1 MQYQKHDA
9 AFAELKRAAEQ
20 CRHQVNLAAI
30 KICLVPAIFDGRLF
44 FLQRMMN
51 VIGSVIT
58 HFRLLKMQKEIK
70 SHDLFII
77 QDFLNIP
84 LILVWPFIF
93 SVRRKLLFVVNHN
106 VQRCEQSLLEYLC
119 FKALAFFGCRF
130 LLLEFQNERL
140 NMPLLRDATQHL
152 TLPFL
157 ITQANVASN
166 FKQKEMKVVGVIGYQ
181 RKEKQVDDLLEQ
193 VDKITSKLKLKFIV
207 GTPNLAVLKTIKNPN
222 CELIDTTNFENYMR
236 AIKTCDIVVFNY
248 APYDY
253 YWRHSGIIAECVA
266 EGKYVICP
274 NFPLLRSQVSWPQP
288 VGMCFDNIGKLE
300 ETLEAAMK
308 NNPDELTASFAA
320 QRKYRSAKIASGKID
335 QYIEELP

>member
-9 AFAELKRAAEQ
+9 AFAELKRAADQ
-20 CRHQVNLAAI
+20 CRHQVNFTAI

-44 FLQRMMN
+44 FLQRIMN
-51 VIGSVIT
+51 VLGSIIT

-70 SHDLFII
+70 SYDLFII

-106 VQRCEQSLLEYLC
+106 VQRCEQSLLEYMC
-119 FKALAFFGCRF
+119 FKALTFFGCRF
-130 LLLEFQNERL
+130 LLLEFQNEQL
-140 NMPLLRDATQHL
+140 NMPLLRGATQHL

-157 ITQANVASN
+157 ITQTNVASN
-166 FKQKEMKVVGVIGYQ
+166 SKQKEMKVIGVIGYQ
-181 RKEKQVDDLLEQ
+181 RKEKKVDDLLEH
-193 VDKITSKLKLKFIV
+193 VDKITIKLNAKFVV
-207 GTPNLAVLKTIKNPN
+207 GTPNLAILKTIKNPN
-222 CELIDTTNFENYMR
+222 CELIDTTNFKDYMR

-248 APYDY
+248 DSYDY

-274 NFPLLRSQVSWPQP
+274 SFPLLRSQINWPQP
-288 VGMCFDNIGKLE
+288 VGMCFENIVQLE

-308 NNPDELTASFAA
+308 NIPNELTANFAA
-320 QRKYRSAKIASGKID
+320 QRENRSAKIASGRID
-335 QYIEELP
+335 QYIEELS